1 MSSGSK
7 PFFVNTVR
15 AVWSY
20 FSDDTDLAVD
30 DVIFNLIALFLP
42 REERQQREDPLQRWW
57 CARVD
62 SNAAASGRRRV
73 SSLSRC

>member
-42 REERQQREDPLQRWW
+42 REEPQQQREDPLQRWC

-62 SNAAASGRRRV
+62 SNAAASGRR
-73 SSLSRC
+73 